1 MIITRAPFRVSFFG
15 GGTDYVEW
23 YSKYGGSF
31 LSLAINKYA
40 YITLR
45 VKPSF
50 LEKRYRVSWR
60 LQEDVPNISQ
70 IKHPIVRHSLL
81 YNKFKDGVDI
91 TYLGD
96 LPSGTGMGSSS
107 AFTVALNHAL
117 LLAKKKSTS
126 AKNLAKCAYIIEREK
141 LKEVIG
147 IQDQIASAYGGFN
160 YVKIKKNG
168 GYNLKALEMSK
179 DLMQNF
185 CDRCLLLHT
194 GISRRASSIAEKK
207 VKKIVKKEKIMHA
220 MSEYVKEG
228 YNLLLREKFSDF
240 GYMLNDNWL
249 LKKSLSQE
257 ISNPRIDDLYN
268 YGLKNGAL
276 GGKLLGAGSGGF
288 LLFFCRSKRARSN
301 LRNKLNSSDSICFSL
316 ANNGSETV
324 FKEER

>member
-23 YSKYGGSF
+23 YSKHQGSF

-50 LEKRYRVSWR
+50 LEKRFRVSWR
-60 LQEDVPNISQ
+60 LQEDVSNISQ

-117 LLAKKKSTS
+117 FQAQKKNSNPKD
-126 AKNLAKCAYIIEREK
+126 LAKCAYIIEREK

-160 YVKIKKNG
+160 YVQIKRNG
-168 GYNLKALEMSK
+168 NYRLNALKMS
-179 DLMQNF
+179 DDSMQKF

-194 GISRRASSIAEKK
+194 GISRRASSVAERK
-207 VKKIVKKEKIMHA
+207 VKKIIKKENIMHA
-220 MSEYVKEG
+220 MSDYVKEG
-228 YNLLLREKFSDF
+228 YDQLLNNNFSDF
-240 GYMLNDNWL
+240 GSLLNDNWK
-249 LKKSLSQE
+249 LKKSLSHE

-268 YGLKNGAL
+268 FGLKNGAL

-288 LLFFCRSKRARSN
+288 LLFFCKSKRARTN
-301 LRNKLNSSDSICFSL
+301 LIKKLNTSEAVCFNLSKT
-316 ANNGSETV
+316 GSETV

>member
-40 YITLR
+40 YVTLR
-45 VKPSF
+45 VKPPF

-60 LQEDVPNISQ
+60 LQEDVSSISK

-117 LLAKKKSTS
+117 FQAQKKSLK
-126 AKNLAKCAYIIEREK
+126 AKDLAKCAYIIERKK

-168 GYNLKALEMSK
+168 SYNIKALEIS
-179 DLMQNF
+179 DNLIQNF

-194 GISRRASSIAEKK
+194 GISRRASTVAEKK
-207 VKKIVKKEKIMHA
+207 VKNIIKKEKITHA
-220 MSEYVKEG
+220 MLEYVKEG
-228 YNLLLREKFSDF
+228 YSLLLGKKYDDF
-240 GYMLNDNWL
+240 GYLLNDNWR
-249 LKKSLSQE
+249 LKKSLSEE
-257 ISNPRIDDLYN
+257 ISNSRIDDLYN
-268 YGLKNGAL
+268 FGLKNGAL

-288 LLFFCRSKRARSN
+288 LLFFCKSSRARLN
-301 LRNKLNSSDSICFSL
+301 LIKKLNTPDAICFNL

-324 FKEER
+324 FKDYE

>member
-23 YSKYGGSF
+23 FSKHGGSF
-31 LSLAINKYA
+31 LSLAIDKYA

-60 LQEDVPNISQ
+60 LQEDVSKISQ

-117 LLAKKKSTS
+117 LRAQKKSFN
-126 AKNLAKCAYIIEREK
+126 AKDLARCAYIIEREK

-160 YVKIKKNG
+160 YVEIKKNG
-168 GYNLKALEMSK
+168 NYNIKALKMK
-179 DLMQNF
+179 DYSIQKF
-185 CDRCLLLHT
+185 CDRCLLLYT
-194 GISRRASSIAEKK
+194 GISRRASSVAERK
-207 VKKIVKKEKIMHA
+207 VKNIVKKEKIMHA
-220 MSEYVKEG
+220 MSDYVREG
-228 YNLLLREKFSDF
+228 CSLLLKDNFNDF
-240 GYMLNDNWL
+240 GFLLDDNWK

-268 YGLKNGAL
+268 FGLKNGAL

-288 LLFFCRSKRARSN
+288 LFFFCKSKKAREN
-301 LRNKLNSSDSICFSL
+301 LIKKLNRAETICFNL
-316 ANNGSETV
+316 AKNGSETV
-324 FKEER
+324 FEEI